1 MVEKIKFLVEG
12 NNDVQFL
19 KAFVKINFGKT
30 LVEANFHKISG
41 WSGLTKQTE
50 RIAQFLEDNWQ
61 IILLI
66 DTDSL
71 EKQGGFAARSTF
83 VHDFQ
88 TQNQFDFPYYLL
100 PNHQNDGALENLIY
114 DCIPNDASF
123 KNCWTEYI
131 HCLSANKNY
140 HTPANKS
147 MIMSYNELLTGDT
160 SFSADFENTDYFD
173 LKNNT
178 NAAKLAAFLRDF
190 IL

>member
-61 IILLI
+61 II
-66 DTDSL
+66 
-71 EKQGGFAARSTF
+71 QGGFAARSTF